1 MSDGLATTNEYEQLV
16 AVHCLRTNE
25 WIVRIRISV
34 TDMISSFGFC

>member
-25 WIVRIRISV
+25 
-34 TDMISSFGFC
+34 